1 MPPKRKRA
9 SSSKDDRGEDDAKV
23 NSNNNNNP
31 FEQRL
36 EELLITISREVSD
49 LKNENKTIKESV
61 FEIRNEMNKTI
72 KKTVFELNK
81 KNDEMKESIFE
92 MKNDIKNEIK
102 HEIGEM
108 KDTIDEIKCTIDKE
122 FNPTPLWKLVTE
134 WKDVFEKEILTKLNR
149 TEQKLFSQTCRASRE
164 AIKRAKIKLRDKF
177 RIRELSSI
185 SQLELAWANY
195 QWGGKGKYPDGVE
208 EYTKI
213 QETFC
218 DRVAATN
225 DLALLRWVREAKE
238 CAWDYGTSG
247 IAAILGNLEMLKYC
261 VENGCKVH
269 DSTCSTAAE
278 YGHLD
283 CLKYLREKNCA
294 WDCETSC
301 GAARIGNLEMLKYCV
316 ENGCEVGTGT
326 CALAAEY
333 GNLECL
339 KYLRE
344 KNVEWDHH
352 TVHRARWNNHVECL
366 NFALANNCPQTFEE
380 FRAFQAAQAEAEA
393 ALQEHA

>member
-1 MPPKRKRA
+1 MPPKRKR
-9 SSSKDDRGEDDAKV
+9 SSKNAKEEDQNQLQSHTANDIEINDIKIRF
-23 NSNNNNNP
+23 N
-31 FEQRL
+31 RI
-36 EELLITISREVSD
+36 EELLISVNKEV
-49 LKNENKTIKESV
+49 LCLRNENKDIKET
-61 FEIRNEMNKTI
+61 IR
-72 KKTVFELNK
+72 
-81 KNDEMKESIFE
+81 EMKS
-92 MKNDIKNEIK
+92 EIQR
-102 HEIGEM
+102 
-108 KDTIDEIKCTIDKE
+108 IDDVS
-122 FNPTPLWKLVTE
+122 NPSPLWKLVTE
-134 WKDVFEKEILTKLNR
+134 WKDVFEREVLTKLNR

-164 AIKRAKIKLRDKF
+164 AVRRAKIELEDKF
-177 RIRELSSI
+177 WIEELSSI

-195 QWGGKGKYPDGVE
+195 QWGGTVKDTDGE
-208 EYTKI
+208 EYTKN
-213 QETFC
+213 QEEFC
-218 DRVAATN
+218 AQVAETN
-225 DLALLRWVREAKE
+225 DLALLRWVREEKE
-238 CAWDYGTSG
+238 CAWHFRTSG

-294 WDCETSC
+294 WDCETS
-301 GAARIGNLEMLKYCV
+301 GAAARIGNLEMLKYCV

-352 TVHRARWNNHVECL
+352 TVHRARANNHVECL